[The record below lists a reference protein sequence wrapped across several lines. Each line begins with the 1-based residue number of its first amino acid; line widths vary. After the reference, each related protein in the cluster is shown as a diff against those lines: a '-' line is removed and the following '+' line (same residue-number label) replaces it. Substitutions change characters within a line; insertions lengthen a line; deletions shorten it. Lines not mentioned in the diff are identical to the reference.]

1 MAVKSSLTAILI
13 RREGMKKTFIGML
26 ALVIVVIG
34 GIFVY
39 VSHKSTEQA
48 LYENKDLGIG
58 FLMPEGYK
66 ENPYEVEEEVTDTGT
81 IINFLEP
88 ESKALVFSL
97 YSMDKNYWDNEV
109 KDTFPISYLEL
120 FRDERKVLLYLNVS
134 DVQYDLNDSDQREKY
149 IKLWNLK
156 EQVLESLYFL
166 E

>member
-1 MAVKSSLTAILI
+1 
-13 RREGMKKTFIGML
+13 MKKTFIGML

-109 KDTFPISYLEL
+109 KETFPISYLEL

>member
-1 MAVKSSLTAILI
+1 MKKILI
-13 RREGMKKTFIGML
+13 GIL
-26 ALVIVVIG
+26 VVVIVVIG

-39 VSHKSTEQA
+39 ENQKNTEQV

-66 ENPYEVEEEVTDTGT
+66 ENPYEVEESVTDIGT

-97 YSMDKNYWDNEV
+97 YSMDKDYWDNEV
-109 KDTFPISYLEL
+109 KESFSIPYREL
-120 FRDERKVLLYLNVS
+120 YRDDKNVLLYLSVS
-134 DVQYDLNDSDQREKY
+134 DVQYDVNDPAQKEKY
-149 IKLWNLK
+149 FELLNLK
-156 EQVLESLYFL
+156 DEVLDSLYFL

>member
-1 MAVKSSLTAILI
+1 
-13 RREGMKKTFIGML
+13 MKKTFIGML

>member
-1 MAVKSSLTAILI
+1 MKKILI
-13 RREGMKKTFIGML
+13 GIL
-26 ALVIVVIG
+26 VVVIVVIG

-39 VSHKSTEQA
+39 ENQKNTEQV

-66 ENPYEVEEEVTDTGT
+66 ENPYEVEESVTDTGT

-97 YSMDKNYWDNEV
+97 YSMDCDYWDNEV
-109 KDTFPISYLEL
+109 KETFPISYREL
-120 FRDERKVLLYLNVS
+120 YRDDKKVLLYLNVS
-134 DVQYDLNDSDQREKY
+134 DVQYDVNDPVQKEKY
-149 IKLWNLK
+149 DKLWNLK
-156 EQVLESLYFL
+156 DEVLDSLYFL

>member
-1 MAVKSSLTAILI
+1 
-13 RREGMKKTFIGML
+13 MKKTFIGML
-26 ALVIVVIG
+26 SLDIVVIG

-109 KDTFPISYLEL
+109 
-120 FRDERKVLLYLNVS
+120 
-134 DVQYDLNDSDQREKY
+134 
-149 IKLWNLK
+149 
-156 EQVLESLYFL
+156 
-166 E
+166 

>member
-1 MAVKSSLTAILI
+1 
-13 RREGMKKTFIGML
+13 MKKTFIGML

-58 FLMPEGYK
+58 FLMPEGYV
-66 ENPYEVEEEVTDTGT
+66 EEAPTTFTVEVEEEVTDTGT